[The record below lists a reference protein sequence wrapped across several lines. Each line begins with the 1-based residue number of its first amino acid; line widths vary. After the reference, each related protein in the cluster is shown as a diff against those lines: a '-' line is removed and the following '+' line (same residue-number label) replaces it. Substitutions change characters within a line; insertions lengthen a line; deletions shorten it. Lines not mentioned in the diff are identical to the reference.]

1 MVKNLPEMQETGVQS
16 LGWEDSLEKE
26 MATHS
31 SIRLWEIPWT
41 EDPGGLQS
49 MGLQELDTIEWLS
62 LHFTY
67 AKIYY
72 VPGTLLAHL
81 PLLFHLI
88 FKQSNEVDIILIPT
102 LQKRGLRLIEVKQP
116 AQKVTQL
123 VNSGARPDGPGAW
136 CQAFDPGPFAFSQP
150 LHVQIQL
157 SSTRVQPWRKCL
169 MGSI

>member
-1 MVKNLPEMQETGVQS
+1 MEKTQVWSQS
-16 LGWEDSLEKE
+16 REDPLEKE

-31 SIRLWEIPWT
+31 GILPWEIPWT

-49 MGLQELDTIEWLS
+49 MGSQESDTTEWLS

-67 AKIYY
+67 VKTYY

-81 PLLFHLI
+81 PFLFHLI

-102 LQKRGLRLIEVKQP
+102 LQKRGSRLIEVKQP

-123 VNSGARPDGPGAW
+123 VNSEARPDGPGAW
-136 CQAFDPGPFAFSQP
+136 CQACDPGPFAFSQL
-150 LHVQIQL
+150 LHVQMQL

-169 MGSI
+169 VGSI